1 MLKPEKM
8 TKKNYL
14 PAIAIMFALFFMIAF
29 ITGLHNPLGIIV
41 KFQFGFS
48 NAASQLGN
56 LINFLAY
63 ACMGLPAGYILK
75 KYGYK
80 VSSLVAVSVGILGVG
95 TFWLS
100 GLLSNFWVYLLG
112 AFISGFAACM
122 LNAVVN
128 PMLNSI
134 GQGGKK
140 GNQLIQYGNSL
151 NSLAATFVPFFIGWL
166 TGQHASHSISDA
178 NPAFFIALGVFAL
191 AFVIIIF
198 TKIPEPELDE
208 EMLSVP
214 QQKDGIYSC
223 FSFRHFVLGSIAVFV
238 YMGVEIGIANTTNL
252 YLTHE
257 IGLMPG
263 KAGVIVSLFW
273 FFMFIGR
280 LVGGYF
286 GSRFA
291 SHDMLSFAT
300 FGTMILLIMA
310 IFTPSDL
317 LVSFGQRIFTDIP
330 INAVFLIMTGFFTSV
345 MWGNIF
351 NMAVEGLGKYTS
363 SATGFFMF
371 MVCGGGILPAIQG
384 AIADLIGYIPSFW
397 FVLLCLAYLLFYAS
411 SGYKNVNRKIPV

>member
-1 MLKPEKM
+1 M
-8 TKKNYL
+8 TKKNYI

-48 NAASQLGN
+48 NAVSQLGN

-80 VSSLVAVSVGILGVG
+80 VSSLVAVCIGILGVG

-100 GLLSNFWVYLLG
+100 GVLESFWVYLLG
-112 AFISGFAACM
+112 AFVSGFAACM

-140 GNQLIQYGNSL
+140 GNQLLQYGNSL

-166 TGQHASHSISDA
+166 TGQHASHAISDA
-178 NPAFFIALGVFAL
+178 NPAFFIAIGIFVL
-191 AFVIIIF
+191 AFIIIMF
-198 TKIPEPELDE
+198 TRIPEPEFDE
-208 EMLSVP
+208 EMIRVELP
-214 QQKDGIYSC
+214 HKDGTYSC
-223 FSFRHFVLGSIAVFV
+223 FSFRHFVLGAVAIFI
-238 YMGVEIGIANTTNL
+238 YTGIEIGIANTTNL

-263 KAGVIVSLFW
+263 KAGVIVSLYW

-300 FGTMILLIMA
+300 FGSMALIIMA

-317 LVSFGQRIFTDIP
+317 LVSFGERIFTDIP
-330 INAVFLIMTGFFTSV
+330 INAVFLILTGLFISV

-371 MVCGGGILPAIQG
+371 MVCGGGIIPAIQG
-384 AIADLIGYIPSFW
+384 ALADWMGYIPSFW
-397 FVLLCLAYLLFYAS
+397 FILLGLAYILFYAS
-411 SGYKNVNRKIPV
+411 SGYKNVNRRIPVQ

>member
-1 MLKPEKM
+1 MPGIRDKDQFRSPQLQTGENFMDRRPEERLRIFNWPIAGFAKP
-8 TKKNYL
+8 
-14 PAIAIMFALFFMIAF
+14 
-29 ITGLHNPLGIIV
+29 
-41 KFQFGFS
+41 KF
-48 NAASQLGN
+48 
-56 LINFLAY
+56 
-63 ACMGLPAGYILK
+63 LK

-80 VSSLVAVSVGILGVG
+80 VSSLVAVSIGILGVG

-134 GQGGKK
+134 GHGGKK

-191 AFVIIIF
+191 AFIIIIF
-198 TKIPEPELDE
+198 TKIPEPEMDNEL
-208 EMLSVP
+208 LSVP
-214 QQKDGIYSC
+214 HKDGIYSC

-280 LVGGYF
+280 LVGGYL

-300 FGTMILLIMA
+300 FGTMILVIMA

-317 LVSFGQRIFTDIP
+317 LVSFGERIFTDIP

>member
-1 MLKPEKM
+1 M
-8 TKKNYL
+8 TKKNYI

-48 NAASQLGN
+48 NAVSQLGN

-80 VSSLVAVSVGILGVG
+80 VSSLVAVCIGILGVG

-100 GLLSNFWVYLLG
+100 GVLESFWVYLLG
-112 AFISGFAACM
+112 AFVSGFAACM

-140 GNQLIQYGNSL
+140 GNQLLQYGNSL

-166 TGQHASHSISDA
+166 TGQHASHSIADA
-178 NPAFFIALGVFAL
+178 NPAFFIAIGI
-191 AFVIIIF
+191 FVIAFIVILF
-198 TKIPEPELDE
+198 TRMPEPEFDE
-208 EMLSVP
+208 DMIKVELP
-214 QQKDGIYSC
+214 HKGDGIYSC
-223 FSFRHFVLGSIAVFV
+223 FSFRHFVLGAVAIFI
-238 YMGVEIGIANTTNL
+238 YTGIEIGIANTTNL

-263 KAGVIVSLFW
+263 KAGVIVSLYW

-300 FGTMILLIMA
+300 FGSMALIIMA

-317 LVSFGQRIFTDIP
+317 LVSFGERIFTDIP
-330 INAVFLIMTGFFTSV
+330 INAVFLILTGLFISV

-371 MVCGGGILPAIQG
+371 MVCGGGIIPAIQG
-384 AIADLIGYIPSFW
+384 ALADWMGYIPSFW
-397 FVLLCLAYLLFYAS
+397 FILLGLAYILFYAS
-411 SGYKNVNRKIPV
+411 SGYKNVNKRIPVQ

>member
-1 MLKPEKM
+1 M
-8 TKKNYL
+8 TKKNYI
-14 PAIAIMFALFFMIAF
+14 PAIAIMFALFFMTAF

-48 NAASQLGN
+48 NAMSQLGN

-80 VSSLVAVSVGILGVG
+80 VSSLVAVTIGILGVG

-100 GLLSNFWVYLLG
+100 GVLESFWVYLLG
-112 AFISGFAACM
+112 AFVSGFAACM

-140 GNQLIQYGNSL
+140 GNQLLQYGNSL

-166 TGQHASHSISDA
+166 TGQHASHTISDA
-178 NPAFFIALGVFAL
+178 NPAFFIAIGIFVL
-191 AFVIIIF
+191 AFVVILF
-198 TKIPEPELDE
+198 TRMPESEFDEDMIKVEL
-208 EMLSVP
+208 P
-214 QQKDGIYSC
+214 HRGDGIYSC
-223 FSFRHFVLGSIAVFV
+223 FSFRHFVLGAVAIFV
-238 YMGVEIGIANTTNL
+238 YTGIEIGIANTTNL

-263 KAGVIVSLFW
+263 KAGVIVSLYW

-280 LVGGYF
+280 LIGGYF

-300 FGTMILLIMA
+300 FGTMALIIMA

-317 LVSFGQRIFTDIP
+317 LVSFGERIFTDIP
-330 INAVFLIMTGFFTSV
+330 INAVFLILTGLFTSV

-351 NMAVEGLGKYTS
+351 NMSVEGLGKYTS

-371 MVCGGGILPAIQG
+371 MVCGGGIIPAIQG
-384 AIADLIGYIPSFW
+384 ALADWIGYIPSFW
-397 FVLLCLAYLLFYAS
+397 FILLGLTYLLFYAS
-411 SGYKNVNRKIPV
+411 SGYKNVNKKIPVQ

>member
-1 MLKPEKM
+1 M
-8 TKKNYL
+8 TKRNYI

-75 KYGYK
+75 RYGYK
-80 VSSLVAVSVGILGVG
+80 VSALVSVGVGILGVG

-100 GLLSNFWVYLLG
+100 GYLESFGVYLLG
-112 AFISGFAACM
+112 AFVSGFAACM

-134 GQGGKK
+134 GHGGKK

-178 NPAFFIALGVFAL
+178 NPAFYIAIGVFIV
-191 AFVIIIF
+191 AFVVIIF
-198 TKIPEPELDE
+198 SHIPEPEFDE
-208 EMLSVP
+208 SSLKVDLP
-214 QQKDGIYSC
+214 HKDGTYSC
-223 FSFRHFVLGSIAVFV
+223 FSFRHFVLGAVAVFV

-257 IGLMPG
+257 VGLMPG
-263 KAGVIVSLFW
+263 KAGVIVSLYW
-273 FFMFIGR
+273 FLMFIGR

-291 SHDMLSFAT
+291 SHDMLS
-300 FGTMILLIMA
+300 L
-310 IFTPSDL
+310 
-317 LVSFGQRIFTDIP
+317 
-330 INAVFLIMTGFFTSV
+330 NAVFLILTGCFTSV

-384 AIADLIGYIPSFW
+384 AVADLIGYMPSFW
-397 FVLLCLAYLLFYAS
+397 FVMLCLAYLLFYAS
-411 SGYKNVNRKIPV
+411 SGYRNVNRRIPVN

>member
-1 MLKPEKM
+1 MD
-8 TKKNYL
+8 N
-14 PAIAIMFALFFMIAF
+14 
-29 ITGLHNPLGIIV
+29 
-41 KFQFGFS
+41 
-48 NAASQLGN
+48 
-56 LINFLAY
+56 
-63 ACMGLPAGYILK
+63 
-75 KYGYK
+75 
-80 VSSLVAVSVGILGVG
+80 
-95 TFWLS
+95 
-100 GLLSNFWVYLLG
+100 
-112 AFISGFAACM
+112 
-122 LNAVVN
+122 
-128 PMLNSI
+128 
-134 GQGGKK
+134 
-140 GNQLIQYGNSL
+140 
-151 NSLAATFVPFFIGWL
+151 
-166 TGQHASHSISDA
+166 
-178 NPAFFIALGVFAL
+178 
-191 AFVIIIF
+191 
-198 TKIPEPELDE
+198 EL
-208 EMLSVP
+208 LSVP
-214 QQKDGIYSC
+214 HKDGIYSC

-280 LVGGYF
+280 LVGGYL

-300 FGTMILLIMA
+300 FGTMILVIMA

-317 LVSFGQRIFTDIP
+317 LVSFGERIFTDIP

>member
-1 MLKPEKM
+1 MLKPDTM
-8 TKKNYL
+8 TKKSFL

-80 VSSLVAVSVGILGVG
+80 VSSLVAVSIGILGVG

-134 GQGGKK
+134 GHGGKK

-191 AFVIIIF
+191 AFIIIIF
-198 TKIPEPELDE
+198 TKIPEPEMDNEL
-208 EMLSVP
+208 LSVP
-214 QQKDGIYSC
+214 HKYGIYSC

-280 LVGGYF
+280 LVGGYL

-300 FGTMILLIMA
+300 FGTMILVIMA

-317 LVSFGQRIFTDIP
+317 LVSFGERIFTDIP